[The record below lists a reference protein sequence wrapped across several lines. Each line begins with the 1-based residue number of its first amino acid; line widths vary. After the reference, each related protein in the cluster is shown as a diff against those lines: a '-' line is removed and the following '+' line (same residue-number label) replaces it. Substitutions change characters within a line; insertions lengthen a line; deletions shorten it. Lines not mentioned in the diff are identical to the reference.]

1 MAARPQPGAAK
12 ALVVLLAATL
22 PLTGC
27 YSARTAWGGLRL
39 MAQRTSV
46 DRLLAD
52 SRTDVELARRLR
64 SARRLVEFAER
75 ELALPVD
82 RAYDS
87 YVELGRQYPSWTV
100 TAAPELAVEPVVW
113 CFPVAGCVS
122 YRGYFSEER
131 ARRFA
136 DALEAR
142 GMDVEVGGVRAFS
155 TLGWF
160 RDPLLS
166 SFLELPEPEL
176 AALLFHELAHR
187 RLYVKDDTT
196 FNESFASLVEEAGV
210 IRWLQSQGRTE
221 ELERWLVD
229 QRRDAQVTEL
239 ALATREELA
248 RVFAEPRPDDWKR
261 ERKAALLEGL
271 RAAYR
276 ARRDEWGAR
285 WDGFF
290 GPGLDNAR
298 LATLGAYGELLPGL
312 RRLLAAENGDLER
325 FYAAAE
331 ALAELS
337 PEQRRARLGDS
348 PPSANTSAETGS

>member
-1 MAARPQPGAAK
+1 M
-12 ALVVLLAATL
+12 
-22 PLTGC
+22 
-27 YSARTAWGGLRL
+27 
-39 MAQRTSV
+39 
-46 DRLLAD
+46 
-52 SRTDVELARRLR
+52 
-64 SARRLVEFAER
+64 
-75 ELALPVD
+75 
-82 RAYDS
+82 
-87 YVELGRQYPSWTV
+87 
-100 TAAPELAVEPVVW
+100 TAAPELSVEPVVW

-166 SFLELPEPEL
+166 SFLELPEIEL

-187 RLYVKDDTT
+187 RLYVKGDTT

-210 IRWLQSQGRTE
+210 IRWLESQGRTE

-229 QRRDAQVTEL
+229 QRSDAQVTEL
-239 ALATREELA
+239 VLATREELA

-261 ERKAALLEGL
+261 ERKAALLARL

-276 ARRDEWGAR
+276 SRRDEWGGR

-290 GPGLDNAR
+290 GPDLDNAR
-298 LATLGAYGELLPGL
+298 LATLGAYGELV
-312 RRLLAAENGDLER
+312 ER

-337 PEQRRARLGDS
+337 PERRRARLGDS
-348 PPSANTSAETGS
+348 PPGAKTSAETGS